1 MMEML
6 SLTFTIIGTFVT
18 CEEAIRGGIWTSIKS
33 FFKWRKI
40 HKKKWNSDDPVVQAL
55 LEEFKKS
62 DKSDFTYSKLEKNAI
77 EEIAQK
83 YIQEKGYD
91 KTLNI
96 ICRHFF
102 KNAIVSILTDFADY
116 IDLVMTEGEKVLH
129 NDMTKGFGK
138 IGKKI
143 DESTSELKDAIMGN
157 GLSPSWD
164 NITLLL
170 VNPKCDAVQFGTFIV
185 KKCASFLENAVM
197 LYPNTTAY
205 ISNKYS
211 MLLKQCLLESNAD
224 DPYEIII
231 KHLSKNFEGYAKR
244 HDGNNDFYYSSA
256 YVHILKECGICPKS
270 NINLDSIV
278 NSIVVGLK
286 QWMNWENEN
295 ALSEYVDYFFDV
307 LNDDQIVRLAEPYTE
322 IFIDDNRRDCSPYGS
337 KDPFKN
343 KVIAK
348 KIAEKIVGITTGKQN
363 AIYPAIKHFFA
374 PKKWSGET
382 DPDFK
387 KRMWS
392 KYKEKLEVLNI
403 SEIEFSNISI

>member
-138 IGKKI
+138 IGKK
-143 DESTSELKDAIMGN
+143 
-157 GLSPSWD
+157 
-164 NITLLL
+164 
-170 VNPKCDAVQFGTFIV
+170 
-185 KKCASFLENAVM
+185 
-197 LYPNTTAY
+197 
-205 ISNKYS
+205 
-211 MLLKQCLLESNAD
+211 
-224 DPYEIII
+224 
-231 KHLSKNFEGYAKR
+231 
-244 HDGNNDFYYSSA
+244 
-256 YVHILKECGICPKS
+256 
-270 NINLDSIV
+270 
-278 NSIVVGLK
+278 
-286 QWMNWENEN
+286 
-295 ALSEYVDYFFDV
+295 
-307 LNDDQIVRLAEPYTE
+307 
-322 IFIDDNRRDCSPYGS
+322 NRRI
-337 KDPFKN
+337 N
-343 KVIAK
+343 K
-348 KIAEKIVGITTGKQN
+348 
-363 AIYPAIKHFFA
+363 
-374 PKKWSGET
+374 
-382 DPDFK
+382 
-387 KRMWS
+387 
-392 KYKEKLEVLNI
+392 
-403 SEIEFSNISI
+403 